1 MPGPLIF
8 GEPGD
13 ECGKAGFVVFTIEP
27 SPMPT
32 PKRIL
37 RGKFKEAT
45 VRASPKTHTSDNLT
59 VLDAQLV
66 L

>member
-1 MPGPLIF
+1 MREGWVR
-8 GEPGD
+8 
-13 ECGKAGFVVFTIEP
+13 FVVFTIEP

-37 RGKFKEAT
+37 HGKFKEAT
-45 VRASPKTHTSDNLT
+45 MGASRKTHTSDNLT